1 MCSGGLL
8 DFQCHFVHLNKE
20 ILKILLG
27 SVTVKKTYFFGWIQR
42 VANRFSAWVVWF
54 PITDHVILSKLLFV
68 RRKTIHSQTFPK
80 GLAVFPRKFICE
92 WNRSLCG
99 EQRLKMNFYICGFLI
114 WTQII
119 SGVRSLLDK
128 WPSLELRE
136 AAAQF
141 LGKCGSKDIPEHLE
155 VRS

>member
-1 MCSGGLL
+1 MQLGWFGFPLQITWY
-8 DFQCHFVHLNKE
+8 FLN
-20 ILKILLG
+20 
-27 SVTVKKTYFFGWIQR
+27 YC
-42 VANRFSAWVVWF
+42 
-54 PITDHVILSKLLFV
+54 
-68 RRKTIHSQTFPK
+68 RKTIHSQTFPK
-80 GLAVFPRKFICE
+80 GLTVFPRKFICE

-99 EQRLKMNFYICGFLI
+99 EQRLKMNFYICSFLI

-155 VRS
+155 VRSQCKVYVNEWIYVISSFFVLSEILIYSNKKENMKTVFFQK